1 MGSQES
7 SSMSLPILLLLTIV
21 ISYLFFCCIGVTAE
35 TNTLN
40 QSDNLNFTQQ
50 LVSNNKNF
58 TLGFV
63 KPFVDYDNNNTYLA
77 IWNSKYESP
86 SSPVWIANRDTPI
99 TNASF
104 ATLFIH
110 QTGKFV
116 INRTRDGHPI
126 QLCPGGETN
135 NNNNVN
141 YNNIKAVLLDN
152 GNLVLTEVNSNGSV
166 DRTLWQS
173 FDCPTDT
180 LLPGMKLGINHR
192 TGRNWTLTSFLA
204 PDDPSQGAFTLEWNP
219 NSQELVVRRRGM
231 SFWNSGILKNVSDD
245 LGRMTFENLEVMEST
260 LEYKYYR
267 MRSNKSLD
275 EEVFSYSLKYDPMD
289 PSTYKS
295 IKMRIDYTGAFSF
308 AQNGLALSLEDL
320 CYGYSTENGCAKW
333 SQPKCR
339 TDENTRFV
347 LRSGGFA
354 NRPNSVGD
362 GGHYDKNGTIGLADC
377 RVRCWNDCDCQ
388 AYSKTVT
395 VGCLT
400 ISKDTEFIPDPSG
413 QAVRFYVIQRPQNER
428 KTKKWIAISVSVCGV
443 LLVSVTVIIFY
454 WRWRR
459 KVRKERRLLQLIT
472 STDTIHNANELEND
486 KDFAQNLKI
495 FSFVSI
501 LEATNNFS
509 VQNKLG
515 QGGFGPVY
523 KGKLAEGKE
532 IAVKR
537 LSKSSGQGLVEFKNE
552 LILIAKL
559 QHMNLVRLLGC
570 CVHNE
575 EKLLIYEYM
584 PNKSLDS
591 FLFDASKRSILNWR
605 MRVMIIEGISQGL
618 LYLHQH
624 SRLRIIHRDLKVSN
638 ILLDGEMNPKISD
651 FGMARIFKRSELIA
665 NTNNPVGTYG
675 YMSPEYAMDGI
686 FSVKSDI
693 FSFGVIILEILSGR
707 RNNSF
712 YDTKKPLNLIG
723 HAWDLWEKGAGL
735 ELMDP
740 TLSNSCFN
748 QQFLRLVQI
757 GLLCVEESSID
768 RPTISEVISMITN
781 ESTILPMVKKP
792 AFTNLDS
799 NIHANPQRN
808 DTENNSINNVS
819 ISTMNGR

>member
-1 MGSQES
+1 MADLQN
-7 SSMSLPILLLLTIV
+7 SLLSYHLQFLILLLCRNIISV
-21 ISYLFFCCIGVTAE
+21 IAEE

-40 QSDNLNFTQQ
+40 QSDTLNFTSF

-58 TLGFV
+58 TLGFAR
-63 KPFVDYDNNNTYLA
+63 PFDDYNMYNNNNNTYLA
-77 IWNSKYESP
+77 IWNSESP

-99 TNASF
+99 SNASF

-110 QTGKFV
+110 HTGKFV
-116 INRTRDGHPI
+116 INQTHDGHPI
-126 QLCPGGETN
+126 QLCVGGETNN

-141 YNNIKAVLLDN
+141 YNNTKAVLLDN

-166 DRTLWQS
+166 GRTLWQS

-192 TGRNWTLTSFLA
+192 TGRNWTLTSWLA
-204 PDDPSQGAFTLEWNP
+204 PNDPSQGAFTLEWNP
-219 NSQELVVRRRGM
+219 DGQELVVRRRGM

-245 LGRMTFENLEVMEST
+245 KGRMTFENLEVRGMEFT

-275 EEVFSYSLKYDPMD
+275 EEVFSYSSKYDPMD

-295 IKMRIDYTGAFSF
+295 IKMRIDYTGDFF
-308 AQNGLALSLEDL
+308 FTQDMLAPLEDM

-339 TDENTRFV
+339 SDEDTKFV
-347 LRSGGFA
+347 LRSGGFT
-354 NRPNSVGD
+354 NRPNSVG
-362 GGHYDKNGTIGLADC
+362 GGGYDEKGNISQADC
-377 RVRCWNDCDCQ
+377 RVSCWNDCDCQ
-388 AYSKTVT
+388 AYLKTDT
-395 VGCLT
+395 VGCFA
-400 ISKDTEFIPDPSG
+400 ISKDKEFLPDPSG
-413 QAVRFYVIQRPQNER
+413 QAIKYYVIQRPQNER
-428 KTKKWIAISVSVCGV
+428 NKWIAISVSIGGV

-459 KVRKERRLLQLIT
+459 KVRKEKRLLQLIT
-472 STDTIHNANELEND
+472 ATDTIHNANELEND
-486 KDFAQNLKI
+486 NDFAQNLKI

-515 QGGFGPVY
+515 HGGFGPVY
-523 KGKLAEGKE
+523 KGKLAGGKE

-537 LSKSSGQGLVEFKNE
+537 LSRNSGQGLVEFKNE

-591 FLFDASKRSILNWR
+591 FLFDASKRSILSWR

-624 SRLRIIHRDLKVSN
+624 SRLRIVHRDLKVSN
-638 ILLDGEMNPKISD
+638 ILLDADMNPKISD

-686 FSVKSDI
+686 LSVKSDI

-712 YDTKKPLNLIG
+712 YDITKPLNLIG

-740 TLSNSCFN
+740 TLSTSCLN
-748 QQFLRLVQI
+748 QQFLRLVHV
-757 GLLCVEESSID
+757 GLLCVEESPMD

-781 ESTILPMVKKP
+781 ESFVIYCEGTIKGHFLWSPGY
-792 AFTNLDS
+792 L
-799 NIHANPQRN
+799 
-808 DTENNSINNVS
+808 
-819 ISTMNGR
+819 